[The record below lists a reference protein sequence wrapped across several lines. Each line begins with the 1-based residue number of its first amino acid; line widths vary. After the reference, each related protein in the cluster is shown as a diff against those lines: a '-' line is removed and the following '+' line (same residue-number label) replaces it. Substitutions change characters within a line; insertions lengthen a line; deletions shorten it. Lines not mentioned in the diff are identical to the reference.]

1 MWLDWLVFWDCG
13 FQSICPLMEK
23 DKRLMEASWWER
35 KLRGKLGLVLMGRA
49 MLSKSLIQ
57 FSVDGWGCDPSL
69 LFAWGQGGFLTSWAV
84 REAPSVCFA
93 GFGEFSA
100 WLLWILVQ
108 SCPVV
113 SSSSGT
119 VRTQR
124 LRFSD
129 IAPWAYSPWGSVW
142 FVSVCFVSCSDW
154 ILSTVLSSDAVFFF
168 FLISPLYSAVERA
181 IHWVL
186 NFGCF
191 SVLKLSFGS
200 SSYLLFLCEDFLSLL
215 WLSNLL
221 NLFQAYSRFVIEGFL
236 QCLL

>member
-168 FLISPLYSAVERA
+168 FPYLSPVFCCWASHPLSFKFWLFFSSKTFIWFFLISSISVRRFSFFAVA
-181 IHWVL
+181 
-186 NFGCF
+186 F
-191 SVLKLSFGS
+191 
-200 SSYLLFLCEDFLSLL
+200 
-215 WLSNLL
+215 
-221 NLFQAYSRFVIEGFL
+221 
-236 QCLL
+236 